1 MKQFQENVWAEG
13 RMERQMDRQTL
24 FHRDEMLNV
33 GGTGLAS
40 QKISQPRLTAA
51 YVAYPVI

>member
-24 FHRDEMLNV
+24 FYRDEMLNV